1 MMGRTSSN
9 ELMVCLLFWVFLW
22 EIKFLIGKSSPV
34 LFPASAKNSGTSKRR
49 WRRVYPLLSPNL
61 PDRYY
66 IPVTIRRHFSID
78 RRAKGNRSATTSPH
92 HPFYP
97 NHSQLLCQ
105 NRHRSGPAILEKL
118 LRNPTLII
126 WSFCSQC
133 FRGFSGPNGQSILL
147 RFLRRKFPLAPGR
160 TLCQLRQGP
169 EPWQALFLSDLDR
182 GRKTTWI

>member
-1 MMGRTSSN
+1 M
-9 ELMVCLLFWVFLW
+9 
-22 EIKFLIGKSSPV
+22 

-66 IPVTIRRHFSID
+66 IPVAIRRHFSID

-118 LRNPTLII
+118 LIDLYVSNGTALLLFQSERCSFSYAVLNRNPTLII
-126 WSFCSQC
+126 WLFCSQC